1 MPAPD
6 SLVSGRIPAAAGM
19 AAAAAAASC
28 CLLPLA
34 LITIGV
40 AGSGL
45 MMTAMRYEWFTLPL
59 GVFGLGGAYALYF
72 RDRRSC
78 STAGCH
84 FVGERGTRITLALAS
99 IIVAASLLLKF
110 FPTWTAELLQRL

>member
-1 MPAPD
+1 MPVPD
-6 SLVSGRIPAAAGM
+6 SWVSERIPAAAGI
-19 AAAAAAASC
+19 AAATVAASC

-34 LITIGV
+34 LIAIGV

-45 MMTAMRYEWFTLPL
+45 MMAAMRYEWFTLPL

-72 RDRRSC
+72 LDRRSC

-84 FVGERGTRITLALAS
+84 LVGERGTRITLALAS
-99 IIVAASLLLKF
+99 IIVAAALLLRL
-110 FPTWTAELLQRL
+110 FPAWTAELLQRL